1 MDKKE
6 LRAFFMQK
14 RRLMSDDLR
23 TKESQS
29 ITQQI
34 RLDARYKESH
44 VIALFYPMTFEVN
57 LLSLLEDSKT
67 FVFPRVEEDGIHFYP
82 YSKKMGWLKSSFGV
96 MEPEGNE
103 IMDDI
108 IDLMFAPALAIS
120 KDLYRLGYGKGY
132 YDQFLTKHRPKHVIG
147 VIFRHEWVET
157 LPTSSHDQTLDDV
170 IKGSL

>member
-14 RRLMSDDLR
+14 RRSMSDELR
-23 TKESQS
+23 IKESQS
-29 ITQQI
+29 IIQQI
-34 RLDARYKESH
+34 RVDSRYKESR
-44 VIALFYPMTFEVN
+44 VIALFYPMIFEVN

-67 FVFPRVEEDGIHFYP
+67 FVFPRVEKDGIHFYP
-82 YSKKMGWLKSSFGV
+82 FSKKMVWHKSPFGV

-108 IDLMFAPALAIS
+108 IDLMITPALAIS

-147 VIFRHEWVET
+147 VIFSHEWVET
-157 LPTSSHDQTLDDV
+157 LPKSSHDQILDDV